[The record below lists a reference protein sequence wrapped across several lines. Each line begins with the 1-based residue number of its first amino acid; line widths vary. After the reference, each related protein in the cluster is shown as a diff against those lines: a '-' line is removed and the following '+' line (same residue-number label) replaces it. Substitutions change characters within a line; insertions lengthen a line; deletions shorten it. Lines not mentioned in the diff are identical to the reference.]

1 MKQKVV
7 TWDIQ
12 EHIQDLMKEYP
23 ATKEY
28 FAWVAERLN
37 CSVDKIEG
45 LAVRPEFQETD
56 EEGWNIE
63 SFFEPGTRIRRLSK
77 YANKHVDGF
86 AFGEVEEIQ
95 VGNDL
100 FIAEVNACP
109 YIIYANPNTIEVMY
123 GI

>member
-28 FAWVAERLN
+28 FDWVAERLN
-37 CSVDKIEG
+37 CSINKIKG

-63 SFFEPGTRIRRLSK
+63 SFFEPGTRIRRLST